1 MHVDGFVAKR
11 FLTVLEANSM
21 GIQLAVNQIVKDGA
35 IELSGN
41 YIDEWIGINVDGVE
55 FDANF
60 YVSTEKIVKCSVY
73 PVVDGETITNVNIPA
88 SVLLH

>member
-11 FLTVLEANSM
+11 FLTVLEANIM

-60 YVSTEKIVKCSVY
+60 YVSTEKVVKCSVY

>member
-41 YIDEWIGINVDGVE
+41 YIDE
-55 FDANF
+55 
-60 YVSTEKIVKCSVY
+60 
-73 PVVDGETITNVNIPA
+73 
-88 SVLLH
+88 